1 MANILIVDD
10 NEVALN
16 ILAHMLRKENHLVV
30 GAKDGLD
37 ALDKYSK
44 AVFDIIITDLDMP
57 NLNGLDLIKR
67 LRNKLPRR
75 SFGVIFISVTDV
87 EASVMD
93 AFDIGADDF
102 MQKPISSAELLMRV
116 QRLLAKKAAG
126 KL

>member
-37 ALDKYSK
+37 ALDKYGK
-44 AVFDIIITDLDMP
+44 AAFDIIITDLDMP